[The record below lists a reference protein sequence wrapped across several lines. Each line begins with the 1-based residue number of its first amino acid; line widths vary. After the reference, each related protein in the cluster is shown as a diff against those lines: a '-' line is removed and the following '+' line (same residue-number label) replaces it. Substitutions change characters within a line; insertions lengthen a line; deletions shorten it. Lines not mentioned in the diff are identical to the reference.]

1 MKLTVSLRNQQQ
13 FFSNKPDYTIT
24 ACLISDQWS
33 TCRNIIFFFIYI
45 VYIYTRVVVVCDVV
59 DTLRFD
65 YTITISM
72 SCFIL
77 FCVFTVGTD
86 VEIDLRPADR
96 GTRTK
101 ESTSDASGVR
111 CCDESPLTSNISCS
125 SSNNNLTPSPQ
136 QQQQQQKRQIKV

>member
-1 MKLTVSLRNQQQ
+1 MVWCALSNRITVALIFFFFFFFYLRRRRRNKEFSENVGGDGVVKLTVSLRNQQQ

-77 FCVFTVGTD
+77 FCVFYSRNG
-86 VEIDLRPADR
+86 RR
-96 GTRTK
+96 
-101 ESTSDASGVR
+101 
-111 CCDESPLTSNISCS
+111 N
-125 SSNNNLTPSPQ
+125 
-136 QQQQQQKRQIKV
+136 